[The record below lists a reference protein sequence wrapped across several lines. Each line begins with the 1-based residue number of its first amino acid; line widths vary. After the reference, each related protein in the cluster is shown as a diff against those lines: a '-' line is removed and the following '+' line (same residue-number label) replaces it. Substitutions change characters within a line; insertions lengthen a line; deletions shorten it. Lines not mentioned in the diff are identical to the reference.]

1 MDRYSRLLDLSS
13 FSKDKLATLQGKKI
27 LIFGAGGVG
36 QHIATYLI
44 TNGIRNLTIVD
55 FDKVELSNLNRQILL
70 TEEDVGKYKVDVVKK
85 ALEKKNSTANLESI
99 NLKVDKNNIDQ
110 IKGNYDYI
118 VDAVDNWPTRL
129 VISKF
134 AKEKQIP
141 LLHAGVDSFKGQ
153 YCLFEKKSLLDVVN
167 EDIVNEPRDGV
178 MGPMVGL
185 VSSMAA
191 TFLIEYIV
199 GDVKESDTIFYVDFK
214 DFNFVKV
221 KL

>member
-1 MDRYSRLLDLSS
+1 MERYSRLLELSS
-13 FSKDKLATLQGKKI
+13 FSKEKLDLLHHKKI
-27 LIFGAGGVG
+27 LIFGVGGVG
-36 QHIATYLI
+36 QHVATYLI

-70 TEEDVGKYKVDVVKK
+70 TEDDVGKYKVDVVKN
-85 ALEKKNSTANLESI
+85 ALRKKNSSAKVESI
-99 NLKVDKNNIDQ
+99 NLKVDETNIND
-110 IKGNYDYI
+110 IKGNFDYI

-134 AKEKQIP
+134 AKEKRIP
-141 LLHAGVDSFKGQ
+141 LLHMGVDSFKGQ
-153 YCLFEKKSLLDVVN
+153 YCIFKKKSLLDVVN

-191 TFLIEYIV
+191 TFIIEYIV
-199 GDVKESDTIFYVDFK
+199 GDAKESDTIFYVDFK

>member
-27 LIFGAGGVG
+27 LIFGVGGVG

-134 AKEKQIP
+134 TKEKQIP
-141 LLHAGVDSFKGQ
+141 LLHVGVDSFKGQ